1 MTLGGL
7 SGPRPGDPTRRLT
20 VLVNA
25 GPWVSVPPPG
35 YGGIETVVA
44 TLVPELRN
52 LGVRVLLATVGTS
65 TLEADGYVRTLAE
78 GQLPRIAAPYNQV
91 SGIAHAHM
99 AGVVRALRTDPSID
113 IVHDHLEVVG
123 PAVLAAM
130 GAGAP
135 PVLQTL
141 HWDLGK
147 HAEFYSTFDG
157 GGRVF
162 FAGVSQ
168 SQIDRAPAA
177 LRLQT
182 IGAVPLAV
190 PAALPVDV
198 ARGSYALVLARVT
211 RDKGQDIAARV
222 AHLSGHPVVL
232 AGPVAGIGDP
242 AELAARLADPS
253 DPVQAHPDA
262 AYWRD
267 EVAPLVDGDLVRWV
281 GGVSGLEKERWL
293 QGARV
298 LFTPIRWAEP
308 GATSVVEALGRG
320 VPVVGTPLGVLPSL
334 VREGVTGFLASS
346 EADLARALGR
356 VDLLDPAAYRES
368 VAAWTPAAMAERYV
382 ELYHRVLELAAVR
395 DLRDSTPRTGGLA
408 SSVASRDYPRARRA
422 TT

>member
-1 MTLGGL
+1 ME
-7 SGPRPGDPTRRLT
+7 RPLT

-44 TLVPELRN
+44 TLVPELRR

-65 TLEADGYVRTLAE
+65 TLQADGYVRTLAE

-99 AGVVRALRTDPSID
+99 AAVVRALRTDPSID
-113 IVHDHLEVVG
+113 VVHDHLEVVG

-130 GAGAP
+130 GPTAP

-147 HAEFYSTFDG
+147 HAEFYASFDG

-162 FAGVSQ
+162 FAGVSR
-168 SQIDRAPAA
+168 SQVDRAPAS
-177 LRLQT
+177 LRAQT
-182 IGAVPLAV
+182 IDAVPLAV
-190 PAALPVDV
+190 PAAKPLGL
-198 ARGSYALVLARVT
+198 ARGPHALVLARIT

-222 AHLSGHPVVL
+222 AHRAGHPVVL
-232 AGPVAGIGDP
+232 AGPVAGVGDP
-242 AELAARLADPS
+242 VELAARLADPA
-253 DPVQAHPDA
+253 DPLHAHPDA

-267 EVAPLVDGDLVRWV
+267 EVAPLVDGHLVRWV
-281 GGVSGLEKERWL
+281 GGVSGLDKERWL
-293 QGARV
+293 QSARV

-308 GATSVVEALGRG
+308 GATSVIEALGRG

-346 EADLARALGR
+346 EAGLARALGR
-356 VDLLDPAAYRES
+356 VDSLDPAACRAS

-382 ELYHRVLELAAVR
+382 ELYHRVLERAAVR
-395 DLRDSTPRTGGLA
+395 DVRASTLVRDPLLTP
-408 SSVASRDYPRARRA
+408 
-422 TT
+422 